1 MTGFVVDADTPGIT
15 LGKKEINMGESAEGA
30 LCSRV
35 RDAGG
40 LMLDTTTTTTTTT
53 TPSYPRRPTCVRYED
68 GQFSGRGRAARER
81 GRECRR
87 GVQE

>member
-1 MTGFVVDADTPGIT
+1 VRAARRGR
-15 LGKKEINMGESAEGA
+15 
-30 LCSRV
+30 CSRV

-40 LMLDTTTTTTTTT
+40 LMLDTTTTTTTT

-68 GQFSGRGRAARER
+68 GQFSGRGRAAGER